1 MALVIKSKFNFSSY
15 NLIKNVILDFGKC
28 NPIKIDFG
36 VDSMTKE
43 IEKYFI
49 EQYMKQYVRVL
60 PGHWPDFKSKK
71 EVDEWIYL
79 INRVMKAMK

>member
-1 MALVIKSKFNFSSY
+1 
-15 NLIKNVILDFGKC
+15 
-28 NPIKIDFG
+28 
-36 VDSMTKE
+36 MTKE

-49 EQYMKQYVRVL
+49 EQYMKQDVRVL

-71 EVDEWIYL
+71 EVNEWIQL